1 MAPDEFLTE
10 RPPEG
15 VAAHRLG
22 EPSPLLFHLG
32 AALSAYTFALLAAP
46 RADSPDFPWA
56 PGLAAEAKAFGGLD
70 QVEVAGDIA
79 ARLKAT
85 LAGLEIWQR
94 HPYRRALVDPPAIWQ
109 AGCTRLLDYGASPEA
124 ADPSGPPVLVVPS
137 LINRAY
143 ILDLLPERSM
153 LRWLAGQGLR
163 PLLLDWG
170 TPGPPE
176 ATFDLATY
184 GTERLLPALAVARR
198 LAGGPVP
205 VMGYCMGGT
214 LAVGLAARRPD
225 DVAALVT
232 IGAPWDFTSTRGMAG
247 GCRAAIRAEGAA
259 DADRLIEGLGAALG
273 LVPVVFLQTVFA
285 LVNPMQAALKFQ
297 KLARLD
303 PNGAAARHFVAL
315 EDWLAD
321 GVPMPAG
328 AAARPPRRLA
338 NPQPHGPGPVG
349 LPRRP
354 RRSSPGRGAGAGL
367 LRRARHDRAAGARHA
382 PRLGAAAGPPDPA
395 AHRARR
401 DDRRQRR
408 ALPDLAP
415 GRRVSRRP
423 SRLSL
428 PYLCAT
434 RERD

>member
-56 PGLAAEAKAFGGLD
+56 AGLAPEAKAFGGLD

-247 GCRAAIRAEGAA
+247 GCRAAIRAEGA
-259 DADRLIEGLGAALG
+259 DYADRLIEGLGAALG

-285 LVNPMQAALKFQ
+285 LVNPIQAALKFQ

-328 AAARPPRRLA
+328 AAGDLLVGWQIRNRTARGQWDFLGDRVDPRRVAAPALVFCGERDTIAPPALA
-338 NPQPHGPGPVG
+338 TPLGSV
-349 LPRRP
+349 LPRARLILPRTGHVGMIVGSAARSQIWRP
-354 RRSSPGRGAGAGL
+354 
-367 LRRARHDRAAGARHA
+367 
-382 PRLGAAAGPPDPA
+382 AAAFLAG
-395 AHRARR
+395 HR
-401 DDRRQRR
+401 
-408 ALPDLAP
+408 
-415 GRRVSRRP
+415 G
-423 SRLSL
+423 
-428 PYLCAT
+428 
-434 RERD
+434 